1 MLGVMLQTLLK
12 EEKALTTQVIKT
24 EFKSLAI
31 PHRQII
37 FLITQN
43 NCLHIHSCLKKKNRS
58 KCFLIHDFAST
69 LTFRNVFL

>member
-1 MLGVMLQTLLK
+1 MLGFMLQILLK

-37 FLITQN
+37 FN
-43 NCLHIHSCLKKKNRS
+43 HSR
-58 KCFLIHDFAST
+58 
-69 LTFRNVFL
+69 